1 MTVELYLV
9 FVVATALLIAT
20 PGPNVALIVG
30 TSLTHGARTGL
41 MAMAG
46 VNVGVMIQLAVVA
59 AGLSWLVELFAQ
71 QFRPDPLCR
80 RGLSAV
86 PRHPDPVEGAQA
98 VAAVRRSRRERA
110 FARGFAVAFA
120 NPKTLIFQA
129 AFLPQ
134 FLTDGEG
141 RQAQL
146 WLLAAT
152 FWVITVVGDAIWVLC
167 AARLN
172 ARAVSGRAQLIA
184 DRVSGGILI
193 AGAGVLLAA
202 SRLRAES
209 QHTVAARSRT
219 ASRRL
224 QNPHHLGIAARL
236 RAARAAS
243 RPGGPRY

>member
-1 MTVELYLV
+1 MSIELYLV

-30 TSLTHGARTGL
+30 TSLRHGLRTGL
-41 MAMAG
+41 MAVAG

-59 AGLSWLVELFAQ
+59 AGLSWIVDLFARYFDLIRFVGAAYLLLLGIQ
-71 QFRPDPLCR
+71 TLWKARKVASPQPL
-80 RGLSAV
+80 S
-86 PRHPDPVEGAQA
+86 
-98 VAAVRRSRRERA
+98 SERA

-134 FLTDGEG
+134 FLQNGES
-141 RQAQL
+141 RQSQL

-152 FWVITVVGDAIWVLC
+152 FWVITVIGDAIWVLC
-167 AARLN
+167 ASRLR
-172 ARAVSGRAQLIA
+172 AAVSGRAQLIA

-202 SRLRAES
+202 SRR
-209 QHTVAARSRT
+209 
-219 ASRRL
+219 
-224 QNPHHLGIAARL
+224 
-236 RAARAAS
+236 
-243 RPGGPRY
+243 

>member
-1 MTVELYLV
+1 MSVELYLV

-30 TSLTHGARTGL
+30 TSLTHGLRTGI
-41 MAMAG
+41 MAVAG

-59 AGLSWLVELFAQ
+59 AGLSWIVDLFAKYFDAIRFVGAAYLLLLGIQ
-71 QFRPDPLCR
+71 TLWRARRTAPVKPL
-80 RGLSAV
+80 ST
-86 PRHPDPVEGAQA
+86 
-98 VAAVRRSRRERA
+98 ERA

-134 FLTDGEG
+134 FLTSGEG

-152 FWVITVVGDAIWVLC
+152 FWVITVIGDAIWVLC
-167 AARLN
+167 ASRLKS
-172 ARAVSGRAQLIA
+172 VVTGRAQLIA

-202 SRLRAES
+202 SRR
-209 QHTVAARSRT
+209 
-219 ASRRL
+219 
-224 QNPHHLGIAARL
+224 
-236 RAARAAS
+236 
-243 RPGGPRY
+243 

>member
-1 MTVELYLV
+1 MSIELYLV

-30 TSLTHGARTGL
+30 TSLRHGLRTGL
-41 MAMAG
+41 MAVAG

-59 AGLSWLVELFAQ
+59 AGLSWVVDLFARYFDAIRFAGAAYLLVLGIQ
-71 QFRPDPLCR
+71 TLWKARKVATPQPLS
-80 RGLSAV
+80 G
-86 PRHPDPVEGAQA
+86 
-98 VAAVRRSRRERA
+98 ERA
-110 FARGFAVAFA
+110 FGRGFAVAFA

-134 FLTDGEG
+134 FLSNGEG

-152 FWVITVVGDAIWVLC
+152 FWVITVIGDAIWVLC
-167 AARLN
+167 ASRLK
-172 ARAVSGRAQLIA
+172 AAVSGRAQLIA

-202 SRLRAES
+202 SRR
-209 QHTVAARSRT
+209 
-219 ASRRL
+219 
-224 QNPHHLGIAARL
+224 
-236 RAARAAS
+236 
-243 RPGGPRY
+243 

>member
-1 MTVELYLV
+1 MSIELYLV

-41 MAMAG
+41 IAMAG
-46 VNVGVMIQLAVVA
+46 INAGVMIQLAVVA
-59 AGLSWLVELFAQ
+59 TGLSWIVEMFSRNFNLIRFVGAAYLLLLGVQ
-71 QFRPDPLCR
+71 TLWKARVPAPPAPL
-80 RGLSAV
+80 S
-86 PRHPDPVEGAQA
+86 
-98 VAAVRRSRRERA
+98 SKRA

-134 FLTDGEG
+134 FLSDGEG

-152 FWVITVVGDAIWVLC
+152 FWIITVIGDAIWVLC
-167 AARLN
+167 AARLR
-172 ARAVSGRAQLIA
+172 AAVSGRAQLIA
-184 DRVSGGILI
+184 DRVSGVILI

-202 SRLRAES
+202 SRR
-209 QHTVAARSRT
+209 
-219 ASRRL
+219 
-224 QNPHHLGIAARL
+224 
-236 RAARAAS
+236 
-243 RPGGPRY
+243 

>member
-1 MTVELYLV
+1 MSIELYLV

-30 TSLTHGARTGL
+30 TSLTHGLRTGI
-41 MAMAG
+41 MAVAG

-59 AGLSWLVELFAQ
+59 AGLSWIVDLFATYFDAIRFIGAAYLLLLGIQ
-71 QFRPDPLCR
+71 TLWRARKTSAPKPL
-80 RGLSAV
+80 ST
-86 PRHPDPVEGAQA
+86 
-98 VAAVRRSRRERA
+98 ERA

-134 FLTDGEG
+134 FLTNGEG
-141 RQAQL
+141 RQHQL

-152 FWVITVVGDAIWVLC
+152 FWVITVLGDAIWVLC
-167 AARLN
+167 ASRLK
-172 ARAVSGRAQLIA
+172 AVVTGRAQLIA

-202 SRLRAES
+202 SRR
-209 QHTVAARSRT
+209 
-219 ASRRL
+219 
-224 QNPHHLGIAARL
+224 
-236 RAARAAS
+236 
-243 RPGGPRY
+243 

>member
-1 MTVELYLV
+1 MSIELYLV

-41 MAMAG
+41 TAMGG
-46 VNVGVMIQLAVVA
+46 VNIGVMIQLAVVA
-59 AGLSWLVELFAQ
+59 AGLSWIVELFAKNFDLIRFAGAAYLLFLGIQ
-71 QFRPDPLCR
+71 TIWKARKPAQPTPL
-80 RGLSAV
+80 S
-86 PRHPDPVEGAQA
+86 H
-98 VAAVRRSRRERA
+98 ERA

-152 FWVITVVGDAIWVLC
+152 FWIVTVIGDAIWVLC
-167 AARLN
+167 ATRLR
-172 ARAVSGRAQLIA
+172 AAVSGRAQLIA

-193 AGAGVLLAA
+193 AGACVLLAA
-202 SRLRAES
+202 SRR
-209 QHTVAARSRT
+209 
-219 ASRRL
+219 
-224 QNPHHLGIAARL
+224 
-236 RAARAAS
+236 
-243 RPGGPRY
+243 